1 MFLRRISIPENN
13 NWIGNLLSSWNLFF
27 SDNYLNLEI
36 LDNAPIYWEAFMHNL
51 LIWLL
56 KSNLLSVIKI
66 QEFLVH
72 CYCPWDYY

>member
-36 LDNAPIYWEAFMHNL
+36 LDNAPIYWEAF
-51 LIWLL
+51 
-56 KSNLLSVIKI
+56 
-66 QEFLVH
+66 
-72 CYCPWDYY
+72 